1 MPLHVAKGEQA
12 YRCLVLNTGVW
23 GYIVVFLRDNVHTIR
38 ISGAVD
44 LYAHSLD
51 GGIALC
57 AVLHVI
63 AVSAVI
69 TYALAAAWPVESC
82 A

>member
-1 MPLHVAKGEQA
+1 M
-12 YRCLVLNTGVW
+12 LNTGVW

-51 GGIALC
+51 EGIALR
-57 AVLHVI
+57 AVLHV
-63 AVSAVI
+63 
-69 TYALAAAWPVESC
+69 
-82 A
+82 